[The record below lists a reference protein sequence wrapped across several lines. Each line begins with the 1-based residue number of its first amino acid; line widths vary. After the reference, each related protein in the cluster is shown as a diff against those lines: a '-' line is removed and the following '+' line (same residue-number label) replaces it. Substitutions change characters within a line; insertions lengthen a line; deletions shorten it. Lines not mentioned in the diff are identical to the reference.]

1 MTSSFTIYYWNENM
15 APLFYMLGLCSIAHI
30 LFFFVPY
37 KLSYEAIKTLIP
49 VYLVYVSIFLYINV
63 LYFWSFGEITAFL
76 WYSII
81 LLATMVF
88 FKRKTVILWS
98 IYIFILICSAFIVEP
113 FIPVG
118 NYQKPTENQLEILNS
133 ATIITTVGFIIFFI
147 FYLNKVSL
155 IKELQSRL
163 NEKDIKTKKEEEKE
177 IKAEKERYEALYNE
191 ILNYFS
197 EKKPYCNPEF
207 SIVQLAEDLN
217 SNVKYISRAI
227 RLKENVNFSVFL
239 NIYRINLIKEM
250 IAKDYHNKYT
260 IGYIYLSA
268 GFRHQSTFNK
278 VFKEIEGI
286 TPSEYIRGG
295 KIRNDKLID

>member
-1 MTSSFTIYYWNENM
+1 M
-15 APLFYMLGLCSIAHI
+15 
-30 LFFFVPY
+30 
-37 KLSYEAIKTLIP
+37 
-49 VYLVYVSIFLYINV
+49 
-63 LYFWSFGEITAFL
+63 

-81 LLATMVF
+81 PVATMVF

-98 IYIFILICSAFIVEP
+98 IFIFILICSAFIVEP
-113 FIPVG
+113 FISME
-118 NYQKPTENQLEILNS
+118 NYQEPTENQLEVINIT
-133 ATIITTVGFIIFFI
+133 TIVMTVGFIIFFI
-147 FYLNKVSL
+147 FYLNKISL
-155 IKELQSRL
+155 IKELQSKH
-163 NEKDIKTKKEEEKE
+163 NENENDIEIKKEEEEKE
-177 IKAEKERYEALYNE
+177 IKAERERYEALYNE

-239 NIYRINLIKEM
+239 NMYRINLIKEM

-286 TPSEYIRGG
+286 TPSEYIKGG
-295 KIRNDKLID
+295 KIRNDKLKD